1 VGLQPRFSCLIA
13 RSALASHFKPISDN
27 ESGTMPRRTQ
37 RETSG
42 KTTIRVVGI
51 SGSLRDTSYTTL
63 ALRIALEGAAESAA
77 DTKLL
82 SLRDYDL
89 GFAGEDGDSDTAGLL
104 RLKNEVRQAQ
114 GILLGTPEY
123 HGSFSGVLKNAL
135 DLMGFE
141 EFEGKMIGLVGVSA
155 GRLGAFDALN
165 SLRNVGRALH
175 AWVVPEQVSIPEA
188 CKVFDDR
195 GHLTDAVLDQRLRFM
210 GARVAEF
217 ARLHECGRAREFV
230 EWWEGAME
238 NPGG

>member
-1 VGLQPRFSCLIA
+1 MKPKEGRSGLWQNPV
-13 RSALASHFKPISDN
+13 
-27 ESGTMPRRTQ
+27 
-37 RETSG
+37 TSEPE
-42 KTTIRVVGI
+42 IRVVAI
-51 SGSLRDTSYTTL
+51 SGSLRVNSYTTI
-63 ALRIALEGAAESAA
+63 ALRIALEGAAEIASK
-77 DTKLL
+77 TCLL
-82 SLRDYDL
+82 NLRDYNL
-89 GFAGEDGDSDTAGLL
+89 EFAGLDRSPSPGILH
-104 RLKNEVRQAQ
+104 LKQQVQQAH

-165 SLRNVGRALH
+165 TLRNVGRALH

-188 CKVFDDR
+188 TKVFED
-195 GHLTDAVLDQRLRFM
+195 GELNDAALAQRLRHL
-210 GARVAEF
+210 GSRVAEF

-230 EWWEGAME
+230 ESWEVAME

>member
-1 VGLQPRFSCLIA
+1 MVRRLQR
-13 RSALASHFKPISDN
+13 DN
-27 ESGTMPRRTQ
+27 PLDSV
-37 RETSG
+37 
-42 KTTIRVVGI
+42 IRVAAI
-51 SGSLRDTSYTTL
+51 SGSLREGSYTTS
-63 ALRIALEGAAESAA
+63 ALRIALEGAARVTA

-82 SLRDYDL
+82 DLRDFNL
-89 GFAGEDGDSDTAGLL
+89 SFAGTSDGPDSQELANF
-104 RLKNEVRQAQ
+104 RNEVRGAH

-155 GRLGAFDALN
+155 GRMGAFDALN

-188 CKVFDDR
+188 AKVFQENGR
-195 GHLTDAVLDQRLRFM
+195 LKDAELERRLWQV
-210 GARVAEF
+210 GSRVAEF

-230 EWWEGAME
+230 ESWEGAME